1 MDEPLHSCFTGTVA
15 LWEPFVGSDASDAT
29 LKVNH
34 YFYVIIDKS
43 IILLTTTEYAEKR
56 RPIVMHCIHSF
67 QNASRMDD
75 M

>member
-1 MDEPLHSCFTGTVA
+1 MSRYIVASLA
-15 LWEPFVGSDASDAT
+15 LWEPCVGTDASDAT

-34 YFYVIIDKS
+34 YYYVIIDKS

-67 QNASRMDD
+67 QNASWMDG